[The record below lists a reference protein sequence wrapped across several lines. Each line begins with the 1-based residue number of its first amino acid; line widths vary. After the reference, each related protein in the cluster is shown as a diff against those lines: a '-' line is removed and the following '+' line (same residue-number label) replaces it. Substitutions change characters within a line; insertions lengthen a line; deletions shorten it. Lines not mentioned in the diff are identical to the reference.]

1 MGNVFVVGSINM
13 DVVAQAP
20 RLPKPGET
28 LFGTAL
34 STIPGGK
41 NANQAVAARR
51 SGAVVRMYGALGN
64 DPFGDT
70 LIAFLAREDIEV
82 SNVSRV
88 QGSSGTAIIVVD
100 ASGENSIVAIPAA
113 NNRME
118 SSLLRDLDFSATD
131 VVLLQNEIPEEV
143 NHEVVSRA
151 ADDGATTILN
161 MAPFRNSDDANIDR
175 ATYLILNA
183 TEFALLIAEPAEAM
197 TPNRVAGLLAE
208 GAGPATNLVVTL
220 GAEGLQARIDS
231 SVLALSGHKVEPIDS
246 TGAGDCFCGAFGA
259 ALASGRSPKD
269 ALAWANG
276 AAALSATTLGAGPSM
291 PTTAQVEAFL
301 HCNKVD
307 FPLVDIPPPR

>member
-20 RLPKPGET
+20 RFPKPGET

-41 NANQAVAARR
+41 GANQAVAARR
-51 SGAVVRMYGALGN
+51 LGAIVRMYGALGS

-70 LIAFLAREDIEV
+70 LLAFLGEERIDV
-82 SNVSRV
+82 SDVARV

-100 ASGENSIVAIPAA
+100 SSGENSIVAVPAA
-113 NNRME
+113 NNRVRP
-118 SSLLRDLDFSATD
+118 SLLRDLKFSATD
-131 VVLLQNEIPEEV
+131 VVLLQNEIPEET
-143 NHEVVSRA
+143 NQAVVSRGV
-151 ADDGATTILN
+151 DSGATTILN
-161 MAPFRNSDDANIDR
+161 MAPFKKPDDTYIDK
-175 ATYLILNA
+175 ATYLILNE
-183 TEFALLIAEPAEAM
+183 TEFALLIAEPVEAM
-197 TPNRVAGLLAE
+197 TPSRVAGLLAE

-231 SVLALSGHKVEPIDS
+231 SVLALSGHNVEPIDS

-259 ALASGRSPKD
+259 ALASGRSPRD

-276 AAALSATTLGAGPSM
+276 AAALSVTTLGAGPSM

-301 HCNKVD
+301 
-307 FPLVDIPPPR
+307 RS